1 MARINVRLTEDLKR
15 RLDAAAKAR
24 GLSPSEVVRGAIEA
38 HLEAEPPPESCL
50 DLARRIGLV
59 GCLPDA
65 PPDLSTNRAYF
76 EGFGRD

>member
-38 HLEAEPPPESCL
+38 HLEAETPAESCL
-50 DLARRIGLV
+50 DIARRVGVV
-59 GCLPDA
+59 GCAKGL
-65 PPDLSTNRAYF
+65 PPDLSTNRDYF
-76 EGFGRD
+76 EGFGGG